1 MIDAAEAAKLQ
12 AALKNKLGS
21 EEDIAA
27 QLGLSPDG
35 FVIYELIG
43 GAGTSKISEG
53 PRAEYRVGPDE
64 PRKEAAENVEKAL
77 VPHSAVVDWQSNVEI
92 QRIMRRDIKRVLRD
106 GEKYTEDELDD
117 LANRIV
123 DAFRSR
129 SAR

>member
-1 MIDAAEAAKLQ
+1 MHDQI
-12 AALKNKLGS
+12 GT

-35 FVIYELIG
+35 FVLYELIG
-43 GAGTSKISEG
+43 DATTSSAGKISDG
-53 PRAEYRVGPDE
+53 PRGEYRVRSDE
-64 PRKEAAENVEKAL
+64 ARKEAAESVEKAL
-77 VPHSAVVDWQSNVEI
+77 VPHSAVVNWQSNADV
-92 QRIMRRDIKRVLRD
+92 QRLMRRDIKRALRD

-129 SAR
+129 SGR